1 MKRMFALGITL
12 LLLAGFAG
20 AEERFIYQVF
30 LRGSEDR
37 AQVASSGLTPY
48 ALLENS
54 LIAEGTKGAAIAS
67 GLAYRVISPAPAK
80 GMFYLVIPPFDKT
93 PGEVRDQLAGACEIL
108 AEDADAFFVRAT
120 PEKAE
125 GLPSKQFHIVRV
137 WMTPI
142 DLGFAAPSEP
152 PRVAAYN
159 PVIAWIINQITPTEI
174 TGMLRDLAGERPTVV
189 RGVQD
194 TIKSRYSPARKNSSG
209 IWYFYEKCQ
218 SYTGIDSVRFHSFTW
233 GSGTDS
239 NVVGTKVGRVYP
251 RQQYGIDGHIDATSE
266 TQYRDTLAPGAD
278 DNGTATIAALIA
290 AKMMRQIPFKRT
302 VKYLAFNAEEQ
313 GLLGSA
319 AYAQEARARGDS
331 IRGILNGDM
340 IATNTTGNDSVRA
353 YNGGRAGSIMI
364 TDRFFQMDTTY
375 RIGLRI
381 RRSTQSPTG
390 SDHYSFWQQGYEA
403 GYIAEDD
410 FSTAYHTINDRIN
423 RLDTLYWTKVVKCM
437 VATLCDL
444 AEPDTTFTSV
454 EMPGGGA
461 IQRAGF
467 TLNAFPNPAR
477 GSTEVVFM
485 LPRRVEV
492 SLDLYDLSGRRI
504 RTLAQGIQE
513 AGGHILIWEAHTFP
527 TGVYFLRLQAGS
539 ESLTKRTVIVR

>member
-1 MKRMFALGITL
+1 MKRTL
-12 LLLAGFAG
+12 LVLLALSLMAGMAG
-20 AEERFIYQVF
+20 AGEQFLIQVY
-30 LRGSEDR
+30 LKGPEDR
-37 AQVASSGLTPY
+37 AQVAASGLSPY
-48 ALLENS
+48 ALMENS
-54 LIAEGTKGAAIAS
+54 IIAGGTRGAATAASLPYRTIA
-67 GLAYRVISPAPAK
+67 PAPMA
-80 GMFYLVIPPFDKT
+80 GTFYLILPPFDKT
-93 PGEVRDQLAGACEIL
+93 PAQVRDLVAQCCEIL

-120 PEKAE
+120 PENAE

-142 DLGFAAPSEP
+142 DLGLAAPSEP

-159 PVIAWIINQITPTEI
+159 PVIQWIINQITPTEI
-174 TGMLRDLAGERPTVV
+174 TGMLRDLTGERPTVV

-290 AKMMRQIPFKRT
+290 AKAMRQIPFKRT

-319 AYAQEARARGDS
+319 VYAQEARARGDS

-353 YNGGRAGSIMI
+353 YNGGRAGSIVI

-375 RIGLRI
+375 HIGLRI
-381 RRSTQSPTG
+381 GRRTSSPSG
-390 SDHYSFWQQGYEA
+390 SDHWSFWQQGYEA
-403 GYIAEDD
+403 GYFAEDD
-410 FSTAYHTINDRIN
+410 FSTVYHTINDRIN

-444 AEPDTTFTSV
+444 AEPDTTFTGV

-461 IQRAGF
+461 IEKGGF
-467 TLNAFPNPAR
+467 ALNAYPNPAR
-477 GSTEVVFM
+477 GGTEVIFM

-492 SLDLYDLSGRRI
+492 SLDLYNLSGRRI

-513 AGGHILIWEAHTFP
+513 AGGHILIWEAHTVP
-527 TGVYFLRLQAGS
+527 AGVYFLRLQAGN
-539 ESLTKRTVIVR
+539 ESLTKRIVIVR